1 MSDYSKVAWSE
12 GMFLRPQHFQQQERH
27 HSYVQG
33 RLFQASGPH
42 QWGVLDCLIDDNL
55 LGLGQFNLTEFEGIF
70 NDGTHIKMP
79 TQTTLPDPLLIPAG
93 TTDCNIV
100 LALPIDKTTGL
111 NTASKPDCGVIT
123 RYLSVYKDVT
133 DTSLE
138 NLPVE
143 SIAMAKLSAEFKLA
157 SQDLTGYVAIPIARV
172 VNVTDTGEIQ
182 LDKKFIAPCL
192 SIRSAKHLVDYVN
205 EVTGM
210 VAQRAEAIA
219 ARLTKGQGQGQ
230 ASTVADYM
238 MLQFLN
244 RSEPLLLHHLHQK
257 TLHPEQLFQL
267 FASLSGELAT
277 FYAETKRAAKLP
289 SYQHDNL
296 AMVFGSCM
304 SLLTQTL
311 SVVVDHT
318 AVALALKQKQ
328 FGIYVAQL
336 ADKSVLEKSIL
347 VLAVKVNMSAQEIT
361 QNLPGQIKIGPVE
374 LIRDLVNVQLP
385 GIGVTA
391 LPVAPRQIPYH
402 AGSFYFQLDSSSE
415 YWNKLKN
422 SGGIAIHLSGKFPGL
437 AMELWSI
444 KQ

>member
-12 GMFLRPQHFQQQERH
+12 GMFLRPQHFQQQDRY
-27 HSYVQG
+27 HSYVQR
-33 RLFQASGPH
+33 RLLQASGSH
-42 QWGVLDCLIDDNL
+42 QWGVVDLCIDDDL
-55 LGLGQFNLTEFEGIF
+55 LGLGRFALTDFEGIF

-79 TQTTLPDPLLIPAG
+79 SQATLPSPLLIPPG
-93 TTDCNIV
+93 TIDCNIV
-100 LALPIDKTTGL
+100 LALAIDKSTGL
-111 NTASKPDCGVIT
+111 NIISSDDDGVIA
-123 RYLSVYKDVT
+123 RYLNVYKDVI

-138 NLPVE
+138 SLPVE
-143 SIAMAKLSAEFKLA
+143 SIAMAKLSAELKLA
-157 SQDLTGYVAIPIARV
+157 NQDLTGYVTVPIARV
-172 VNVTDTGEIQ
+172 INVSDAGDIK

-192 SIRSAKHLVDYVN
+192 SIGSASHLVDYLN

-210 VAQRAEAIA
+210 VGQRAEAIA

-244 RSEPLLLHHLHQK
+244 RIEPLLMHHIQQR
-257 TLHPEQLFQL
+257 TLHPERLFEL
-267 FASLSGELAT
+267 FISISGELST
-277 FYAETKRAAKLP
+277 FYSETKRAAKMP
-289 SYQHDNL
+289 VYQHDHL
-296 AMVFGSCM
+296 AATFGSSM

-318 AVALALKQKQ
+318 AVALVLTQKK

-336 ADKSVLEKSIL
+336 ADKSLLENSIL
-347 VLAVKVNMSAQEIT
+347 VLAVKANMAVQDIT
-361 QNLPGQIKIGPVE
+361 KNLPGQIKIGPVE
-374 LIRDLVNVQLP
+374 MIRDLVNVQLP
-385 GIGVTA
+385 GISVTA

-415 YWNKLKN
+415 YWHKLKN
-422 SGGIAIHLSGKFPGL
+422 SGGIAIHLSGQFPGL